1 MMADYKFDTLSL
13 HAGQSP
19 DARFGSRAVPIHQTT
34 SYVFDSTEHAAALF
48 NMEVGGHIYSRL
60 TNPTVAVLE
69 QRLAALDGGVAAV
82 ATASGMAALFVT
94 VLTLCSAGDH
104 IVSSSQ
110 MYGANINLFQHT
122 LSRYGIETTFV
133 APNDREAIRDAIQ
146 PNTKMVFGEVIGNPG
161 MDILDV
167 PAVAEITRAANVPLV
182 IDATF
187 NTPWMI
193 RPIERGAN
201 IVIHSL
207 TKWMGGHGVALGG
220 AVIDGGNFDWGA
232 TPGKFPT
239 LTTPH
244 FGYQG
249 INLWEEVGPAAFSA
263 RVRTEAMMNTGP
275 CMSAQTAFY
284 LLQGIETLPLRMER
298 HMENAAKMLEFL
310 SGHDQIAWVKHPSLP
325 DHPDHETAAR
335 LLPKGQGSIIACG
348 IKGGRAAGR
357 AFIEALEL
365 ASHLANVGDAKTLV
379 IHPGST
385 THSHLTTEAM
395 EAAGLTDDL
404 IRISVGLEDFS
415 DLKADFKQ
423 ALRAAS
429 KVTRFQEA
437 AE

>member
-1 MMADYKFDTLSL
+1 MADYKFDTLSL

-34 SYVFDSTEHAAALF
+34 SYVFQDTEQAAALF
-48 NMEVGGHIYSRL
+48 NMEIGGHIYSRL

-82 ATASGMAALFVT
+82 ATASGMSALFVT
-94 VLTLCSAGDH
+94 VLALCSSGDH
-104 IVSSSQ
+104 IVASSQ
-110 MYGANINLFQHT
+110 MYGANINLFEHT

-133 APNDREAIRDAIQ
+133 KPNDPEAIRAAIR
-146 PNTKMVFGEVIGNPG
+146 PETKMVFGEVIGNPG
-161 MDILDV
+161 MDIMDV
-167 PAVAEITRAANVPLV
+167 PAVAAITKEANVPLV

-193 RPIERGAN
+193 KPIEHGAN

-249 INLWEEVGPAAFSA
+249 VNLWEEFGPMAFSL
-263 RVRTEAMMNTGP
+263 RVRTEGMMNAGP
-275 CMSAQTAFY
+275 CMSPQNAFY
-284 LLQGIETLPLRMER
+284 ILQGLETLPLRMER
-298 HMENAAKMLEFL
+298 HMSNTAKMLDFL
-310 SGHDQIAWVKHPSLP
+310 TNHDQVAWVKHPAME
-325 DHPDHETAAR
+325 DHPDHEAALR
-335 LLPKGQGSIIACG
+335 LMPKGQGSIISMG
-348 IKGGRAAGR
+348 VHGGRTAAA
-357 AFIEALEL
+357 AFIESVEL

-385 THSHLTTEAM
+385 THSHITADAM
-395 EAAGLTDDL
+395 KAAGLTDDL
-404 IRISVGLEDFS
+404 VRISVGLEDFDDLS
-415 DLKADFKQ
+415 ADFAQALKA
-423 ALRAAS
+423 ASRAAP
-429 KVTRFQEA
+429 KLA

>member
-1 MMADYKFDTLSL
+1 MADYKFDTLSL

-19 DARFGSRAVPIHQTT
+19 DGRFGSRAVPIHQTT
-34 SYVFDSTEHAAALF
+34 SYVFQDTEQAAALF
-48 NMEVGGHIYSRL
+48 NMEIGGHIYTRL

-82 ATASGMAALFVT
+82 ATASGMSALFVT
-94 VLTLCSAGDH
+94 VLAICSGGDH
-104 IVSSSQ
+104 VVASSQ

-133 APNDREAIRDAIQ
+133 KPRVDEIEGAIRE
-146 PNTKMVFGEVIGNPG
+146 NTKMVFGEVIGNPG
-161 MDILDV
+161 MDIMDV
-167 PAVAEITRAANVPLV
+167 PAVAAVTKAAKVPLV

-193 RPIERGAN
+193 KPIEMGAN

-220 AVIDGGNFDWGA
+220 GVIDGGNFDWGA

-239 LTTPH
+239 ITEAH

-249 INLWEEVGPAAFSA
+249 VNLWEEFGPMAFA
-263 RVRTEAMMNTGP
+263 TRVRTEGMMNAGP
-275 CMSAQTAFY
+275 CMAPQNAFY
-284 LLQGIETLPLRMER
+284 ILQGIETLPLRMER
-298 HMENAAKMLEFL
+298 HMANTAKMLDFL
-310 SGHDQIAWVKHPSLP
+310 TSHDQVSWVKHPALAQ
-325 DHPDHETAAR
+325 HPDHETALR
-335 LLPKGQGSIIACG
+335 LMPKGQGSIISMG
-348 IKGGRAAGR
+348 VKGGRAAAS
-357 AFIEALEL
+357 AFIESVGL

-385 THSHLTTEAM
+385 THSHITAEAM

-404 IRISVGLEDFS
+404 VRISVGLEDF
-415 DLKADFKQ
+415 DDIAADFTQALKA
-423 ALRAAS
+423 AGRAAP
-429 KVTRFQEA
+429 RMA

>member
-1 MMADYKFDTLSL
+1 MTDYRFDTLSL

-19 DARFGSRAVPIHQTT
+19 DERHGSRAVPIHQTT

-82 ATASGMAALFVT
+82 ATASGMSALFVT
-94 VLTLCSAGDH
+94 VLALCSSGDH

-133 APNDREAIRDAIQ
+133 APNDPDAIKAAIR

-161 MDILDV
+161 MDIMDV
-167 PAVAEITRAANVPLV
+167 AAVAEITKAANVPLV

-193 RPIERGAN
+193 KPIEHGAN

-232 TPGKFPT
+232 TVGKFPT

-249 INLWEEVGPAAFSA
+249 VNLWEEFGPAAFSL
-263 RVRTEAMMNTGP
+263 RVRTEGMMNAGP
-275 CMSAQTAFY
+275 CLSPQNAFY
-284 LLQGIETLPLRMER
+284 ILQGLETLPLRMER
-298 HMENAAKMLEFL
+298 HMRNTAKMLDFL
-310 SGHDQIAWVKHPSLP
+310 AGHEQVAWVKHPAMA
-325 DHPDHETAAR
+325 DHPDHETALR
-335 LLPKGQGSIIACG
+335 LMPKGQGSIIACG

-357 AFIEALEL
+357 AFIEAVEL

-385 THSHLTTEAM
+385 THSHLDAGAM
-395 EAAGLTDDL
+395 EAAGLTDDML
-404 IRISVGLEDFS
+404 RISVGLEDFA

-423 ALRAAS
+423 ALRAAG
-429 KVTRFQEA
+429 RAAPMQEA

>member
-1 MMADYKFDTLSL
+1 MADYKFDTLSL

-19 DARFGSRAVPIHQTT
+19 DSRFGSRAVPIHQTT
-34 SYVFDSTEHAAALF
+34 SYVFQDTEQAAALF
-48 NMEVGGHIYSRL
+48 NMEIGGHIYSRL

-82 ATASGMAALFVT
+82 ATASGMSALFVT
-94 VLTLCSAGDH
+94 VLALCSAGDH

-122 LSRYGIETTFV
+122 LSRYGIETSFV
-133 APNDREAIRDAIQ
+133 APNDPDAIKAAIQ

-167 PAVAEITRAANVPLV
+167 PAVAKITKAANVPLV

-193 RPIERGAN
+193 KPIEHGAN

-249 INLWEEVGPAAFSA
+249 VNLWEEFGPAAFSL
-263 RVRTEAMMNTGP
+263 RVRSEGMMNAGP
-275 CMSAQTAFY
+275 CLSPQNAFY
-284 LLQGIETLPLRMER
+284 LLQGLETLPLRMER
-298 HMENAAKMLEFL
+298 HMSNTAKMLEFL
-310 SGHDQIAWVKHPSLP
+310 TNHDQVAWVKHPALP
-325 DHPDHETAAR
+325 DHPDHEAATR
-335 LLPKGQGSIIACG
+335 LMPKGQGSIISMG
-348 IKGGRAAGR
+348 VKGGRAASQ
-357 AFIEALEL
+357 AFIETVEL

-385 THSHLTTEAM
+385 THSHITADAM
-395 EAAGLTDDL
+395 AAAGLTDDL
-404 IRISVGLEDFS
+404 VRVSVGLEDF
-415 DLKADFKQ
+415 DDLAADFTQALKA
-423 ALRAAS
+423 AS
-429 KVTRFQEA
+429 RVAPKVA

>member
-1 MMADYKFDTLSL
+1 MADYKFDTLSL

-34 SYVFDSTEHAAALF
+34 SYVFQDTEQAAALF
-48 NMEVGGHIYSRL
+48 NMEIGGHIYSRL

-82 ATASGMAALFVT
+82 ATASGMSAVFVT
-94 VLTLCSAGDH
+94 VLALCSAGDH
-104 IVSSSQ
+104 IVASSQ
-110 MYGANINLFQHT
+110 MYGANINVFEHT
-122 LSRYGIETTFV
+122 FKRYGVETTFV
-133 APNDREAIRDAIQ
+133 KPNDPAAIKAAIQ

-161 MDILDV
+161 MDIMDV
-167 PAVAEITRAANVPLV
+167 PAVAAITKAANVPLV

-187 NTPWMI
+187 NTPWMFK
-193 RPIERGAN
+193 PIEHGAN

-249 INLWEEVGPAAFSA
+249 VNLWEEFGPMAFSL
-263 RVRTEAMMNTGP
+263 RVRTEGMMNAGP
-275 CMSAQTAFY
+275 CMSPQNAFY
-284 LLQGIETLPLRMER
+284 ILQGLETLPLRMER
-298 HMENAAKMLEFL
+298 HMSNTAKMLDFL
-310 SGHDQIAWVKHPSLP
+310 TNHDQIAWVKHPAVP
-325 DHPDHETAAR
+325 DHPDHETALR
-335 LLPKGQGSIIACG
+335 LMPKGQGSIISIG
-348 IKGGRAAGR
+348 VKGGRAAAA
-357 AFIEALEL
+357 AFIESVEL
-365 ASHLANVGDAKTLV
+365 ASHLANVGDSKTLV

-385 THSHLTTEAM
+385 THSHITAEAM
-395 EAAGLTDDL
+395 AAAGLTDDL
-404 IRISVGLEDFS
+404 VRVSVGLEDFDDIAADFS
-415 DLKADFKQ
+415 QALKA
-423 ALRAAS
+423 ASRAAP
-429 KVTRFQEA
+429 KMA

>member
-1 MMADYKFDTLSL
+1 MADYKFDTLSL

-19 DARFGSRAVPIHQTT
+19 DSRFGSRAVPIHQTT
-34 SYVFDSTEHAAALF
+34 SYVFQDTEQAAALF
-48 NMEVGGHIYSRL
+48 NMEIGGHIYTRL

-82 ATASGMAALFVT
+82 ATASGMSALFVT
-94 VLTLCSAGDH
+94 VLAICSAGDH
-104 IVSSSQ
+104 VVASSQ

-133 APNDREAIRDAIQ
+133 SPRDPEAIRGAIRT
-146 PNTKMVFGEVIGNPG
+146 NTKMVFGEVIGNPG
-161 MDILDV
+161 MDIMDV
-167 PAVAEITRAANVPLV
+167 PAVAKVTKEANVPLV

-193 RPIERGAN
+193 KPIEHGAN

-220 AVIDGGNFDWGA
+220 AVIDGGNFDWGV

-239 LTTPH
+239 MTEAH

-249 INLWEEVGPAAFSA
+249 VNLWEEFGPMAFST
-263 RVRTEAMMNTGP
+263 RVRTEGMMNAGP
-275 CMSAQTAFY
+275 CLAPQNAFY
-284 LLQGIETLPLRMER
+284 ILQGIETLPLRMER
-298 HMENAAKMLEFL
+298 HMSNTARMLEFL
-310 SGHDQIAWVKHPSLP
+310 AAHEQVSWVKHPALS
-325 DHPDHETAAR
+325 DHPDHETALR
-335 LLPKGQGSIIACG
+335 LMPKGQGSIISMG
-348 IKGGRAAGR
+348 VRGGRAAAS
-357 AFIEALEL
+357 AFIESVGL

-385 THSHLTTEAM
+385 THSHITAEAM

-404 IRISVGLEDFS
+404 VRISVGLEDF
-415 DLKADFKQ
+415 DDIAADFTQALKA
-423 ALRAAS
+423 AGRAAP
-429 KVTRFQEA
+429 KVA

>member
-1 MMADYKFDTLSL
+1 MADYKFDTLSL

-34 SYVFDSTEHAAALF
+34 SYVFSDTEQAAALF
-48 NMEVGGHIYSRL
+48 NMEIGGHIYSRL

-69 QRLAALDGGVAAV
+69 QRLAALDEGVAAV
-82 ATASGMAALFVT
+82 ATASGMSALFVT
-94 VLTLCSAGDH
+94 VLALCSAGDH
-104 IVSSSQ
+104 IVASSQ

-122 LSRYGIETTFV
+122 LSRYGITTTFV
-133 APNDREAIRDAIQ
+133 APNDPDEIRAAIQ
-146 PNTKMVFGEVIGNPG
+146 DNTKMVFGEVIGNPG
-161 MDILDV
+161 MDIMDV
-167 PAVAEITRAANVPLV
+167 PAVAEITKAANVPLV

-193 RPIERGAN
+193 KPIAHGAN

-207 TKWMGGHGVALGG
+207 TKWIGGHGVALGG

-249 INLWEEVGPAAFSA
+249 VNLWEEFGPMAFA
-263 RVRTEAMMNTGP
+263 TRVRTEGMMNAGP
-275 CMSAQTAFY
+275 CMSPQNAFY
-284 LLQGIETLPLRMER
+284 ILQGLETLPLRMER
-298 HMENAAKMLEFL
+298 HMANTAKMLSFL
-310 SGHDQIAWVKHPSLP
+310 ADHDQVAWVKHPAMP
-325 DHPDHETAAR
+325 DHPDHEVAAR
-335 LLPKGQGSIIACG
+335 LMPKGQGSIIAMG
-348 IKGGRAAGR
+348 VKGGRAAAS
-357 AFIEALEL
+357 AFIESVEL

-385 THSHLTTEAM
+385 THSHITSEAM
-395 EAAGLTDDL
+395 RAAGLTDDL
-404 IRISVGLEDFS
+404 VRISVGLEDF
-415 DLKADFKQ
+415 DDIAADFGQALKA
-423 ALRAAS
+423 AGRAAPAM
-429 KVTRFQEA
+429 A